1 MKYPERRGI
10 IFSIRSPRTRCAIF
24 LRIDPTLTESP
35 YTVDAGHVQWEIDL
49 FNATYDHAVNQGESL
64 TTDSRI
70 WGGLN
75 FKVGLLDQVDLQTI
89 VPMHVDQRT
98 QSSAVGQSQRKRCGD
113 LTTRLKINL
122 WGNDGGPRPWPSCP
136 L

>member
-1 MKYPERRGI
+1 MPPTI
-10 IFSIRSPRTRCAIF
+10 IT
-24 LRIDPTLTESP
+24 
-35 YTVDAGHVQWEIDL
+35 
-49 FNATYDHAVNQGESL
+49 VNQGESL

-98 QSSAVGQSQRKRCGD
+98 QSSAVGQSQRKRVRGLD
-113 LTTRLKINL
+113 HSPQDQSL
-122 WGNDGGPRPWPSCP
+122 GQ
-136 L
+136 